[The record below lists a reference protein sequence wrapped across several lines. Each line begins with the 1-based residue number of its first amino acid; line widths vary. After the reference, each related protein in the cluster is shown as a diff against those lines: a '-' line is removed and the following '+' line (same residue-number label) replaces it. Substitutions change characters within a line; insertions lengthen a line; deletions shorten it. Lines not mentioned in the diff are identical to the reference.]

1 MNPPERIAELRRL
14 IRYHEERYYILND
27 SEIADVE
34 FDALMKELARLEV
47 ENPDLVT
54 TDSPTQRVSGRPAA
68 GFDTV
73 EHAEP
78 MLSLDNAYSEEEL
91 RAFDDRVRRGLTA
104 AGPPADDID
113 YVAELK
119 IDGLSL
125 ALTYENGTLVRGA
138 TRGDGVRGEEVTSNV
153 RTIRAIPLKLRHGPS
168 GADVPLPRRSG
179 EAAEAGGPR
188 IEIRGEVY
196 FPRKLFERIN
206 QERADAGKPLYANPR
221 NTAAGTMR
229 NLDPALVAK
238 RGLSAWMYQMVGGP
252 EGPPLRS
259 PDGDRSN
266 VEADLQVRLDTHAE
280 TLEALKAWGLPVEPH
295 WRRCRG
301 VEALL
306 AFCREWEEKRRTLDF
321 DTDGVVIKLD
331 RIGLR
336 AVLGTTSK
344 FPRWAIA
351 FKFPAEQ
358 KTTLLKSIEVN
369 VGRTGAVTPFAMLE
383 PIFIAGSTVSMATLH
398 NADDIAR
405 KDIREGDWVLVEKA
419 GDVIPRVVGPVLSK
433 RSPDAQPWQMPT
445 VCPRCGSDLHRAE
458 DEAVWRCENT
468 SCPAKLQRGLEHFA
482 SRGAMNIEGLGE
494 SLIAQIIGA
503 GLTKDYAD
511 VYALTSEKLVQLE
524 RMGEKSSAKVMLEI
538 GKSRTNE
545 LWRLIYG
552 LGIRHVGERASQVLA
567 RGFGSM
573 DALCAATI
581 EHLQETPEIGP
592 VLAASVRSWLDEP
605 RNRQLVDRLRA
616 AGLNME
622 VPPEER
628 ALAAVPGR
636 LKGKTYVITGTL
648 SSITRE
654 AATAA
659 LARLGAKV
667 AGSVSKKTTGVIVGA
682 DAGTKAEKARTLG
695 IPLLDEAAFLELIE

>member
-14 IRYHEERYYILND
+14 IRYHEERYYILSD
-27 SEIADVE
+27 PEIADVE
-34 FDALMKELARLEV
+34 FDALMKELERLEV

-104 AGPPADDID
+104 AAQSAGDID

-125 ALTYENGTLVRGA
+125 ALTYENDTLVRGA
-138 TRGDGVRGEEVTSNV
+138 TRGNGVRGEEVTSNV
-153 RTIRAIPLKLRHGPS
+153 RTIRAIPLKLRHADPKGLRRTTEAESS
-168 GADVPLPRRSG
+168 GADLPGLRF
-179 EAAEAGGPR
+179 
-188 IEIRGEVY
+188 EIRGEVY
-196 FPRKLFERIN
+196 FPRKLFERVN
-206 QERADAGKPLYANPR
+206 KERAEAGEPLYANPR

-252 EGPPLRS
+252 EER
-259 PDGDRSN
+259 
-266 VEADLQVRLDTHAE
+266 EAGQVGLDTHAE

-301 VEALL
+301 VEEIL

-331 RIGLR
+331 RIDLR

-369 VGRTGAVTPFAMLE
+369 VGRTGAVTPFAMLD

-503 GLTKDYAD
+503 GLVKDYAD
-511 VYALTSEKLVQLE
+511 VYALTAEKLVQLE
-524 RMGEKSSAKVMLEI
+524 RMGEKSAAKVILQI
-538 GKSRTNE
+538 DKSRTNE

-567 RGFGSM
+567 RAFGSM

-581 EHLQETPEIGP
+581 EHLQDTPEIGP

-622 VPPEER
+622 VPLEER

-636 LKGKTYVITGTL
+636 LKGRTYVITGTL
-648 SSITRE
+648 SAMTRE

-659 LARLGAKV
+659 LERLGAKV

-682 DAGTKAEKARTLG
+682 DAGSKAEKARTLG
-695 IPLLDEAAFLELIE
+695 IPMLDEAALLELLE

>member
-1 MNPPERIAELRRL
+1 MNPAERIAELRRL
-14 IRYHEERYYILND
+14 IRYHEERYYILSD
-27 SEIADVE
+27 PEIADVE
-34 FDALMKELARLEV
+34 FDALMKELERLEG

-104 AGPPADDID
+104 AGQTVETID

-138 TRGDGVRGEEVTSNV
+138 TRGNGVRGEEVTSNV
-153 RTIRAIPLKLRHGPS
+153 RTIRAIPLKLRHPDPQG
-168 GADVPLPRRSG
+168 PRR
-179 EAAEAGGPR
+179 AAEGPR

-196 FPRKLFERIN
+196 FPRKLFERVN
-206 QERADAGKPLYANPR
+206 KERAAAGEPLYANPR

-252 EGPPLRS
+252 KGSPPRS
-259 PDGDRSN
+259 PEGEGSD

-301 VEALL
+301 VDELL
-306 AFCREWEEKRRTLDF
+306 AFCREWEEKRRSLDF

-331 RIGLR
+331 RIDLR

-369 VGRTGAVTPFAMLE
+369 VGRTGAVTPFAMLD
-383 PIFIAGSTVSMATLH
+383 PIVIAGSTVSMATLH

-419 GDVIPRVVGPVLSK
+419 GDVIPRVVGPILSK

-494 SLIAQIIGA
+494 SLVAQIIGA
-503 GLTKDYAD
+503 GLVKDYAD
-511 VYALTSEKLVQLE
+511 VYALTAEKLAQLE
-524 RMGEKSSAKVMLEI
+524 RMGQKSAAKVKLQIE
-538 GKSRTNE
+538 KSRTNE

-567 RGFGSM
+567 RAFGSM

-581 EHLQETPEIGP
+581 EQLQDTSEIGP

-605 RNRQLVDRLRA
+605 RNRELIDRLRA

-628 ALAAVPGR
+628 ALAVAPGP

-648 SSITRE
+648 SSMTRE

-659 LARLGAKV
+659 LERLGAKV
-667 AGSVSKKTTGVIVGA
+667 AGSVSKKTTGVVVGA

-695 IPLLDEAAFLELIE
+695 VPMLDEAAFLELIG